1 MIEVDVERRL
11 GSFHLAVRFSAQAP
25 ILGLFGRSG
34 SGKTSV
40 INAIAGIVRPARG
53 TIRINDACLFDAA
66 KGIDVP
72 PDKRRV
78 GYVFQ
83 DALLFPHM
91 DVEANLLYGQ
101 RRHAPADRF
110 IDEARVVELLGL
122 RALLKRRPAS
132 LSGGE
137 KQRVAIGRALL
148 AQPRILLMD
157 EPLTSLDIPRKTE
170 ILDYI
175 ERLRD
180 ELRIPIVYVSHSVE
194 EITRLA
200 DTVVALADGKCVAV
214 GGVDDVM
221 GRLDLKPADRCP
233 ACGR

>member
-1 MIEVDVERRL
+1 MIHVDIEQQL
-11 GSFHLAVRFSAQAP
+11 GAFHLAVRFSAEAP

-40 INAIAGIVRPARG
+40 INAIAGITTPVRG
-53 TIRINDACLFDAA
+53 CIRINDTSLFDAA
-66 KGIDVP
+66 KGIDLP
-72 PDKRRV
+72 LDERRI

-101 RRHAPADRF
+101 RLRPRADRF
-110 IDEARVVELLGL
+110 IEEPRVVELLGL
-122 RALLKRRPAS
+122 GPLLRRRPKT

-137 KQRVAIGRALL
+137 RQRVAIGRALL

-157 EPLTSLDIPRKTE
+157 EPLAALDVPRKTE

-180 ELRIPIVYVSHSVE
+180 ELAIPIVYVSHAVD
-194 EITRLA
+194 EIARVA
-200 DTVVALADGKCVAV
+200 DTIVMLSDGRCVAA
-214 GGVDDVM
+214 GGVDEM
-221 GRLDLKPADRCP
+221 LPRIERDRR
-233 ACGR
+233 AGAA

>member
-1 MIEVDVERRL
+1 MAMIEVDVEKRL
-11 GSFHLAVRFSAQAP
+11 GSFHLAVRFSVQAP
-25 ILGLFGRSG
+25 LLGLFGRSG

-53 TIRINDACLFDAA
+53 AIRINDACLFDAA

-101 RRHAPADRF
+101 RLHAPADRF

-137 KQRVAIGRALL
+137 KQRVAI
-148 AQPRILLMD
+148 
-157 EPLTSLDIPRKTE
+157 
-170 ILDYI
+170 
-175 ERLRD
+175 
-180 ELRIPIVYVSHSVE
+180 
-194 EITRLA
+194 
-200 DTVVALADGKCVAV
+200 
-214 GGVDDVM
+214 
-221 GRLDLKPADRCP
+221 
-233 ACGR
+233 